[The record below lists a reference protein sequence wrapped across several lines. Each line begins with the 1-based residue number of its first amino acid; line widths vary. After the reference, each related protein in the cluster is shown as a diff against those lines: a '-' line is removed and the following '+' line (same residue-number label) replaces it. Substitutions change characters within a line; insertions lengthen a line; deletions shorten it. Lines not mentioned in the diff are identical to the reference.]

1 VKVIYT
7 ATQGKNM
14 IKDNEARK
22 EAKSLRE
29 IEREARTERN
39 ELNSKKD
46 TMSKKQYKRK
56 VSRILIKELRAQD
69 KLEERTKTTK
79 KRKIE
84 KFNVLWTK
92 VQQLTK

>member
-1 VKVIYT
+1 MKVIYT
-7 ATQGKNM
+7 TTQGKNM

-22 EAKSLRE
+22 EAKAVRE
-29 IEREARTERN
+29 IEKEARTERK

-56 VSRILIKELRAQD
+56 LSRILVKELRAQD

>member
-1 VKVIYT
+1 
-7 ATQGKNM
+7 M